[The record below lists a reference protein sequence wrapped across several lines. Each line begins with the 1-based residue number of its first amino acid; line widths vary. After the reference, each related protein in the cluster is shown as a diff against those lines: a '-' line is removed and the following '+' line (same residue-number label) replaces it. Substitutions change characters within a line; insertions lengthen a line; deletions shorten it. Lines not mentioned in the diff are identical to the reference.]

1 MPKSWFFD
9 VSDECV
15 YCDVG
20 KLFQLNC
27 GYSKVL
33 ALVIANGLQAA
44 TVMIL
49 SQYCQLSENKSL
61 AQFDIIKV
69 MHNRLHP
76 LRKAKQV
83 VAA

>member
-1 MPKSWFFD
+1 MGISKNAKRQTLQLQKL
-9 VSDECV
+9 V
-15 YCDVG
+15 

-27 GYSKVL
+27 GSAKVL
-33 ALVIANGLQAA
+33 VLVVENGLQAA

-49 SQYCQLSENKSL
+49 SQQCQLTESKL
-61 AQFDIIKV
+61 LTQFDTIKI